1 MYKFSRGQVKNL
13 DAKSRIVFKGTSDTN
28 CKAAFVFLFCRRRSS
43 SSHRGERMFSSWRK
57 GSSGSGSRI
66 RSKSSDTSAFL
77 SSTNNDVEGG
87 ELDPGDIA
95 DNSQETTGSQKE
107 RKRSKKSSF
116 NNRAQKNFS
125 TENLLGVED
134 RQKPTIR

>member
-1 MYKFSRGQVKNL
+1 MQNPASFS
-13 DAKSRIVFKGTSDTN
+13 KSPGDTN
-28 CKAAFVFLFCRRRSS
+28 CTTAFVFLFCRRRSS

-87 ELDPGDIA
+87 ELDPGEPKVDGIA

-116 NNRAQKNFS
+116 NTRAQKNFS